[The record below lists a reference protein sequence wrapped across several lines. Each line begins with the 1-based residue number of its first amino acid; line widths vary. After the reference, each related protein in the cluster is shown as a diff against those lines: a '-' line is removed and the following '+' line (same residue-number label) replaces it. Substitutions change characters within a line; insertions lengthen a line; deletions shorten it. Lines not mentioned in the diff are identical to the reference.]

1 MLSRLPTIFVPI
13 VLLSSIVLPSRAAGL
28 STESSPT
35 SLSRENEIVVIPGTV
50 LGALHERTI
59 AELRLFAFDSRVGAF
74 EPIPFQIDQRFDRTF
89 NEGTPFAFTE
99 LVYDVSQADDGLL
112 DGQDELAFRFGDA
125 GDRAAEELPWP
136 TGADT
141 VRIELKVQDSRPGSG
156 SVRWAYLF
164 AGAELPTSED
174 SYITWGG
181 GPTDPVVT
189 ARFELEYEGPWLL
202 TGLRVP
208 PPCGS
213 GSDIIDRVKGRARP
227 LLGNR
232 EDEEGWSSNSTYLGG
247 IAGPVRAIR
256 YVRGA
261 TSAVN
266 TIHRDIVTLVSWTR
280 TINLRVHP
288 LVEVEFYLDLLPDV
302 NASLFW
308 EAKPSG
314 TTIDGVPDTGISQ
327 TFSTWALYR
336 GPAGGLV
343 TLYSIPPSD
352 RYDGPLWKYADD
364 AALND
369 QIPQNPIYTDDDD
382 SAYGV
387 HGFVI
392 SNVAESNL
400 EAHPLELTWYPLC
413 ANEGDASLGEAHAAL
428 VEYPISAEGSAQVP
442 GLAAIRDLLVVREQ
456 TTAVFRWSPV
466 PGALGYRI
474 YVASDPSLP
483 RELWSLDGEV
493 TLAEY
498 RRSVGSGIAD
508 PGFYS
513 VVAFDASGEGAW

>member
-1 MLSRLPTIFVPI
+1 MLSRLPAIVVPMVI
-13 VLLSSIVLPSRAAGL
+13 LPLIVLPSHAAEL
-28 STESSPT
+28 STAASQP
-35 SLSRENEIVVIPGTV
+35 SLSRENEVVVIPGTV
-50 LGALHERTI
+50 LGAFHERAI
-59 AELRLFAFDSRVGAF
+59 SDLRLFAFDSREGAF
-74 EPIPFQIDQRFDRTF
+74 QPIPFQIDERFDRTF

-136 TGADT
+136 VGAET

-164 AGAELPTSED
+164 AGAELLTSEV

-189 ARFELEYEGPWLL
+189 ARFELDYEGPWLL

-208 PPCGS
+208 APCGS
-213 GSDIIDRVKGRARP
+213 GSDIIDRIKGRARP

-266 TIHRDIVTLVSWTR
+266 TIHRDIVTLVSWTK

-302 NASLFW
+302 NARLFW
-308 EAKPSG
+308 EAKPTG
-314 TTIDGVPDTGISQ
+314 TPVDGVPDAGISQ
-327 TFSTWALYR
+327 AFSAWALYR

-343 TLYSIPPSD
+343 TLYSVPPSD
-352 RYDGPLWKYADD
+352 RYDGPFWKYSDD
-364 AALND
+364 ADLND

-392 SNVAESNL
+392 SNLEESNL

-442 GLAAIRDLLVVREQ
+442 GLAAVRDLLVIREQ
-456 TTAVFRWSPV
+456 TNAVFRWSPV

-474 YVASDPSLP
+474 YVAPDPALP
-483 RELWSLDGEV
+483 QELWTLDGEV
-493 TLAEY
+493 TVAEY
-498 RRSVGSGIAD
+498 QRSVGSGIAD
-508 PGFYS
+508 PAFYS